1 MVSFKSYEAMV
12 AARTSTLSSTQRHV
26 LNAVALRADAGG
38 ACWAAVGTIARDC
51 GLGERAV
58 QQAIGVLEELGVL
71 VAERR
76 PGRTTEWTIVVARVP
91 QQPPHDVHPTHA
103 RRAPPEDWSPPHDVH
118 PTPAPGAD
126 TPARRAPDPSLTRP
140 VDPHPAPNP
149 RPGGPGAV
157 HLSLGALWVADQ
169 AEQAIRDVDADQRDE
184 ALARWA
190 RGEASS
196 VDAWL
201 ETARG
206 PMSAGIDGRPRRQR
220 PRGVPSG
227 IRRRDVA
234 AGLLEAV
241 RRIRARAPPADTNTD
256 EAA

>member
-91 QQPPHDVHPTHA
+91 Q
-103 RRAPPEDWSPPHDVH
+103 SPPHDVH